1 MGFDKYTDEELVELS
16 RNGNSLAEEY
26 LLEKYKNLVRGRA
39 RSYFLNGGNEE
50 DLIQEGMIGLFKAIR
65 DYSNDKETLFST
77 FAELCVTRQIITA
90 VKKSTRQKHTPL
102 NNYVSLN
109 KAVDDESPEKTFM
122 DVLLVS
128 KENDP
133 EFMFINQ
140 EDKKSAYEIMEDDLS
155 KLEKSVLGMYLEGL
169 SYNEIAEN
177 LDKTTKSIDNALQ
190 RVKKKLDGRLKQNK
204 NN

>member
-1 MGFDKYTDEELVELS
+1 MGFDKYTDEELVELT

-39 RSYFLNGGNEE
+39 RSYFLNGGNDE

-65 DYSNDKETLFST
+65 DYSSDKETLFST

-128 KENDP
+128 EENDP

-140 EDKKSAYEIMEDDLS
+140 EDKKSAYEVIEGDLS
-155 KLEKSVLGMYLEGL
+155 KLEKSVLEMYLEGL
-169 SYNEIAEN
+169 SYNEIAEK

-190 RVKKKLDGRLKQNK
+190 RLKKKLDGRLKQNK

>member
-1 MGFDKYTDEELVELS
+1 MGFDKYTDEELVELT

-26 LLEKYKNLVRGRA
+26 LLEKYKNLVRSKV
-39 RSYFLNGGNEE
+39 RSYFLNGGNDE
-50 DLIQEGMIGLFKAIR
+50 DVIQEGMIGLFKAIR
-65 DYSNDKETLFST
+65 DYSSDKETLFST

-90 VKKSTRQKHTPL
+90 VKKSTRQKHMPL

-128 KENDP
+128 EENDP

-140 EDKKSAYEIMEDDLS
+140 EDKKSAYEIIEDDLS

-169 SYNEIAEN
+169 SYNEIAEK

-190 RVKKKLDGRLKQNK
+190 RLKKKLDGRLKQNK

>member
-39 RSYFLNGGNEE
+39 RSYFLNGGTDE

-65 DYSNDKETLFST
+65 DYSSDKETLFST

-128 KENDP
+128 EENDP

-140 EDKKSAYEIMEDDLS
+140 EDKKSAYEVIEGDLS
-155 KLEKSVLGMYLEGL
+155 KLEKSVLEMYLEGL
-169 SYNEIAEN
+169 SYNEIAEK

-190 RVKKKLDGRLKQNK
+190 RLKKKLDGRLKQNK